1 MLKSKRLLVIA
12 LVVTAVLAVSGGVW
26 FWLDQD
32 DTPTA
37 PARLA
42 LPDLDTLGLDEGGDP
57 AAFCTAVGKTMK
69 ARGYQAPSAPSQASS
84 GASCRF
90 ITSGLSLLTD
100 GSPSLNVDVTAWR
113 DSAEK
118 QYGALRGDFE
128 RYEVTSWP
136 VGDIGFVGYQK
147 QHKAWSGTTAVSR
160 SGDDLMAIT
169 LWGSLQRDSEL
180 NEPLAKDVALDEIT
194 DILRALSGDGEP
206 RRPRIAT
213 PPTLKQAPYL
223 TNLTAPRLSVD
234 TSRDTA
240 CAAFGDIA
248 GKTGTQADFTD
259 ADSTID
265 GTDQAL
271 MFFCEFK
278 EPDPADRPEGDIQ
291 RQVRIQYVTY
301 HQESGG
307 IRISDLLTQDL
318 LAAGTTPRLYEL
330 PVGDGGFV
338 AYSGT
343 DTAYSDTYQDHG
355 YSETTASYVVNS
367 STYVQIYIRA
377 LVVRDGKLVPL
388 PEEPR

>member
-1 MLKSKRLLVIA
+1 LS
-12 LVVTAVLAVSGGVW
+12 
-26 FWLDQD
+26 QNH
-32 DTPTA
+32 TPTA

-42 LPDLDTLGLDEGGDP
+42 LPDLDTLGLDAGGDP
-57 AAFCTAVGKTMK
+57 AAFCAAVGKTMK
-69 ARGYQAPSAPSQASS
+69 ARGYQAPSAPSAESS

-100 GSPSLNVDVTAWR
+100 GSPSLNVDVAAWR

-118 QYGALRGDFE
+118 QYGVLRGDFE
-128 RYEVTSWP
+128 RSEVTSWP
-136 VGDIGFVGYQK
+136 VGDIGFVGYQE

-160 SGDDLMAIT
+160 AGDDLMAIT

-180 NEPLAKDVALDEIT
+180 NEPLAKKVALDEIT

-206 RRPRIAT
+206 RGPRIVA
-213 PPTLKQAPYL
+213 PPTLEHAPYL
-223 TNLTAPRLSVD
+223 TNLTAPRLPVD

-265 GTDQAL
+265 GTDQAP

-291 RQVRIQYVTY
+291 RQVRIRYVTY
-301 HQESGG
+301 HQDSGG
-307 IRISDLLTQDL
+307 IRISNLLTQDL
-318 LAAGTTPRLYEL
+318 LAAGATSLYEL

-338 AYSGT
+338 AYSDT
-343 DTAYSDTYQDHG
+343 DVAYSDTYRDHG

-367 STYVQIYIRA
+367 STYVRIYIRA

-388 PEEPR
+388 PEETAVKDIATLLT